1 VAKPLSF
8 KDFIAVD
15 YTQTGDDLLAYQA
28 HKRHRGT
35 VGEACWQGYTQ
46 KGMKPKNGKMVPNC
60 VPEEDQQDEAISLQ
74 GRRALSRAM
83 KRRKNQLALARRRNR
98 QKTAGQS
105 RLQTRSTRQARN
117 QLFKR
122 FSGGKARSSLTPT
135 RRAGIEKKVQSMQ
148 GRIKAIARKILPDV
162 RKADKARRG

>member
-1 VAKPLSF
+1 MAKPLSF

-35 VGEACWQGYTQ
+35 VGEA
-46 KGMKPKNGKMVPNC
+46 
-60 VPEEDQQDEAISLQ
+60 ISIQ

-98 QKTAGQS
+98 QKTAGQG

-122 FSGGKARSSLTPT
+122 FSGGKSRGSLTPT

>member
-1 VAKPLSF
+1 VLSF
-8 KDFIAVD
+8 NDFI
-15 YTQTGDDLLAYQA
+15 
-28 HKRHRGT
+28 K
-35 VGEACWQGYTQ
+35 EECWQGYTQ

-60 VPEEDQQDEAISLQ
+60 VPEEQQDETLSIQ
-74 GRRALSRAM
+74 GRRALGRAM

-105 RLQTRSTRQARN
+105 RLQTRSNRQARN

-122 FSGGKARSSLTPT
+122 FSGGKSRSSLTPT

-162 RKADKARRG
+162 RKLDRSRRG